1 MAFNL
6 VPSQAG
12 QELGPELGDLYTDEI
27 GFKGLSADA
36 NIRLLPT
43 PWPEDAVP
51 SPTSSLLA
59 VAQSKGLVVG
69 AGPDALVVASADSV
83 RKAIEAPSGEEKV
96 KTKPF
101 QPQATIP
108 LPSRPTHV
116 AFTANDDAL
125 ILATENGSQISVFQT
140 SALLSGNFQP
150 AKSIQTSG
158 ASIRALVPNPDPS
171 STFVALV
178 TVNGELLVADLKA
191 GNLVQGANGP
201 VLKNGVSSVAWSNKG
216 KQLVAGLADGSAEQ
230 MTPDGTKKDSVP
242 RPSDLEGDCHVSS
255 ISWLENDVFF
265 MVYTPNAVEDD
276 MGQNPASFYYIIT
289 RRKQAPFLVQ
299 KLPEICSTMGFQLKR
314 SPAYNFIV
322 RLRDYKPG
330 LKDVL
335 IVSSTASTDVGLITR
350 PEQPLGD
357 DEASKSVVG
366 RYTTTEVN
374 DDAKRASVPLKDSV
388 DETSVIGLAAD
399 LSATANVETPI
410 KGEDI
415 PNSSTPLPGLFLL
428 NNDGILSSWWFIYSD
443 AVRQKVAYPGLVS
456 ASQTSM
462 NTSQMGASTPA
473 PAQPS
478 IQTSSPA
485 QQKPAFGQSGFGAPS
500 AFGTPSALGSSTL
513 GKPSGGATFGSPSA
527 LGASTMGATAFGKQS
542 APSFGSP
549 SQIGGGGASSFG
561 QPSFG
566 TPSQPGV
573 GFGST
578 STPGQAKF
586 GQSGF
591 GAASG
596 FGQSTTPGKS
606 LLGTGSASSGGG
618 FGAFSSGGGG
628 FGGLAASKTGES
640 PFGKP
645 QGQSAFGAPQAS
657 SPFGAPAKS
666 DTAFPPPSAQPKNPF
681 GGGGN
686 AFSLGSS
693 FKPANPDVSDE
704 PKSEKQTSGA
714 FSFGN
719 SFETMVESSNKAS
732 PQPESMDDGEDSAVP
747 PPVQPPKTEPTSLFG
762 KPAPQTNSLFGQPTP
777 STTPT
782 SLFGKPTTQPT
793 LAKSPTPIETK
804 SGFSFGSTTTQPSS
818 QFGNQTQITSPLSV
832 LSDKTA
838 APKREQSVSTPK
850 ISSFDQ
856 PLPPDSTSR
865 DSYAPGDTS
874 ASSNVSKS
882 SVEDAPLPPDFVA
895 PKKSSIKAEDA
906 PLPPDFLGQKKPLKS
921 DPSPPTNLFGQIKS
935 STKAEEA
942 PLPPDFTKKSA
953 KPEDAPLPPDFV
965 APAKSAVKTEDAPL
979 PPDFLGQ
986 KKAIK
991 NDAPFPAN
999 PFGQI
1004 KSSKAEEA
1012 PLPPDFITKPKS
1024 SKIEKIITK
1033 PISSSSTMFKSRP
1046 ASRAPAVPVP
1056 DDSDADSNEDYEDSE
1071 QDERESA
1078 DEYPEEGEDESDFSD
1093 SGEEITHDETK
1104 IPSPKPSVQSS
1115 FGGMSDKS
1123 STGGL
1128 FSGFSKTSQKQGKA
1142 PSKLFGEIPKQ
1153 PLLPPP
1159 GPIAREPYRSPS
1171 PTRLNSQK
1179 SSLFESRPAQP
1190 AGSALHARKASLTQ
1204 IAQQRGSNLR
1214 KASDAA
1220 REEQARAHQAA
1231 QQRQEEEEALSL
1243 SDDDEDERLRADLSR
1258 PIEPVST
1265 LDPFLPHQNYMG
1277 ETAKP
1282 GVAGMIERL
1291 YRDINSMIDTLGIN
1305 ARSLE
1310 SYLLYQQSS
1319 NSADDNKLVK
1329 VLKSDQP
1336 ANALD
1341 EKLLLRDIGK
1351 FDDVVTSLATSLNE
1365 QRVQG
1370 VEEKL
1375 DQCRELLTKDIVTL
1389 RGQCASIRKSLDAYT
1404 DTGAIFAAPLSAE
1417 HAALQHDLRSFFT
1430 DIQSKMADLEQGVSM
1445 LRAKIADIPRA
1456 DGDSRH
1462 ASKRPTVEAVAKTI
1476 STMMSMAENKSSDID
1491 VLEAQM
1497 RRLGVD
1503 IANTVPNSREGS
1515 PFTTPRKNT
1524 ARFPTTPGSRGSVDN
1539 TNSAYHTPESASRGV
1554 NFRASINGST
1564 KHSRLR
1570 SVESIAPVVAQEES
1584 ALWKAKT
1591 QRRQHLIANLKK
1603 AIDKKEDKVRGINDL

>member
-1 MAFNL
+1 MAFNM
-6 VPSQAG
+6 VPAHAA
-12 QELGPELGDLYTDEI
+12 QELGPELPDLYTDEI

-43 PWPEDAVP
+43 PWPEDALP

-69 AGPDALVVASADSV
+69 AGPDALVVASADS
-83 RKAIEAPSGEEKV
+83 
-96 KTKPF
+96 
-101 QPQATIP
+101 PQTTIP
-108 LPSRPTHV
+108 LPARPTHV
-116 AFTANDDAL
+116 AFTADDEAL

-140 SALLSGNFQP
+140 TALLQGNFQP
-150 AKSIQTSG
+150 ATSIQTSG
-158 ASIRALVPNPDPS
+158 ASIRALVPNPDLS
-171 STFVALV
+171 STLVALV

-191 GNLVQGANGP
+191 GNLVSGANGP

-216 KQLVAGLADGSAEQ
+216 KQLVAGLANGNAEA
-230 MTPDGTKKDSVP
+230 MTPEGVKKDSVP

-276 MGQNPASFYYIIT
+276 MGQNPASSYYIIT
-289 RRKQAPFLVQ
+289 RRKQAPFLIQ

-322 RLRDYKPG
+322 RLRDYNPG

-357 DEASKSVVG
+357 DEASKAVVG
-366 RYTTTEVN
+366 QYITTEVN

-399 LSATANVETPI
+399 LSSSTNVEAPI
-410 KGEDI
+410 PGEDI
-415 PNSSTPLPGLFLL
+415 ENSSTPLPGLFLL

-443 AVRQKVAYPGLVS
+443 AVRQKVAYSGMVS
-456 ASQTSM
+456 ASQSST
-462 NTSQMGASTPA
+462 NISQMGTPH
-473 PAQPS
+473 PVPTQTSIQTS

-500 AFGTPSALGSSTL
+500 PLGSSAFGTPSALGSSTL
-513 GKPSGGATFGSPSA
+513 GKPAGGATFGSPSP

-549 SQIGGGGASSFG
+549 SQIGGGAASSFG

-573 GFGST
+573 GFGSVG
-578 STPGQAKF
+578 TPGQAKF

-596 FGQSTTPGKS
+596 FGQSTAPGKS
-606 LLGTGSASSGGG
+606 LLGTGSASSGAG
-618 FGAFSSGGGG
+618 FGAFSSAGGGG

-640 PFGKP
+640 SFGKP
-645 QGQSAFGAPQAS
+645 QGQNAFGAPQAS
-657 SPFGAPAKS
+657 SPFGAPSKP
-666 DTAFPPPSAQPKNPF
+666 DTAFPPPSAQVKNPF
-681 GGGGN
+681 GSGGN

-693 FKPANPDVSDE
+693 FKPANPDAADE

-719 SFETMVESSNKAS
+719 SFESMVESPNKTS

-747 PPVQPPKTEPTSLFG
+747 PPVQPLKTEPTSLFG
-762 KPAPQTNSLFGQPTP
+762 KPATQTNSLFGQPTP

-793 LAKSPTPIETK
+793 LAKSPSPIETK
-804 SGFSFGSTTTQPSS
+804 SGFSFGSTTTQTSIQS
-818 QFGNQTQITSPLSV
+818 VNQTQITSPLSAP
-832 LSDKTA
+832 SDKTET
-838 APKREQSVSTPK
+838 PKREQSVSTPK
-850 ISSFDQ
+850 ISSFNQ

-895 PKKSSIKAEDA
+895 PKRLSLKAEDA

-921 DPSPPTNLFGQIKS
+921 DPSPPANLFGQIKS
-935 STKAEEA
+935 SIKA
-942 PLPPDFTKKSA
+942 
-953 KPEDAPLPPDFV
+953 EDAPLPPDFV
-965 APAKSAVKTEDAPL
+965 APTKSAVKTEDAPL

-986 KKAIK
+986 KKSIK
-991 NDAPFPAN
+991 TDASVPVN

-1004 KSSKAEEA
+1004 RSSYKAEEA
-1012 PLPPDFITKPKS
+1012 PLPSKS
-1024 SKIEKIITK
+1024 V
-1033 PISSSSTMFKSRP
+1033 SSSSGLFKQRP
-1046 ASRAPAVPVP
+1046 VARAPAVPVP
-1056 DDSDADSNEDYEDSE
+1056 DDSDADSEEESE
-1071 QDERESA
+1071 QDESESA
-1078 DEYPEEGEDESDFSD
+1078 GESPEEGEDESDFSD

-1104 IPSPKPSVQSS
+1104 IPSPKQSAQSS
-1115 FGGMSDKS
+1115 FGGLSDKS

-1171 PTRLNSQK
+1171 PTRINPQK
-1179 SSLFESRPAQP
+1179 SSLFKSRPAQP

-1204 IAQQRGSNLR
+1204 IVQQRGSNLR
-1214 KASDAA
+1214 KASDVS
-1220 REEQARAHQAA
+1220 REEQTRAHQAA
-1231 QQRQEEEEALSL
+1231 QQRREEEEALSL

-1277 ETAKP
+1277 EIAKP

-1319 NSADDNKLVK
+1319 NSPDANKLVEI
-1329 VLKSDQP
+1329 LKSDQP
-1336 ANALD
+1336 ANVLD
-1341 EKLLLRDIGK
+1341 EKLFLQDISK
-1351 FDDVVTSLATSLNE
+1351 FDDAVTGLATSLNE

-1497 RRLGVD
+1497 RKLGVD

-1539 TNSAYHTPESASRGV
+1539 NNSAYHTPESASRGV
-1554 NFRASINGST
+1554 NFRASINGPT

-1603 AIDKKEDKVRGINDL
+1603 AIDKKEDKVRRIDDI

>member
-6 VPSQAG
+6 VPTHAV
-12 QELGPELGDLYTDEI
+12 QELGPELPDLYTDEI
-27 GFKGLSADA
+27 GFRGLSADA

-43 PWPEDAVP
+43 PWPEDALP
-51 SPTSSLLA
+51 SSTSSLLA
-59 VAQSKGLVVG
+59 VAQSKGLVIG

-83 RKAIEAPSGEEKV
+83 RKAIEAPSGEGKV

-108 LPSRPTHV
+108 LPARPTHV
-116 AFTANDDAL
+116 AFTANDEAL
-125 ILATENGSQISVFQT
+125 ILATENASQISVFQT
-140 SALLSGNFQP
+140 TALLQGNFQP
-150 AKSIQTSG
+150 ATSIQTSG
-158 ASIRALVPNPDPS
+158 ASIRALVPNPDLS
-171 STFVALV
+171 STLVALV

-191 GNLVQGANGP
+191 GNLVPGANGP

-216 KQLVAGLADGSAEQ
+216 KQLVAGLADGTAEQ
-230 MTPDGTKKDSVP
+230 MTPVGIKKDSVP

-265 MVYTPNAVEDD
+265 MVYTPNAAEDD
-276 MGQNPASFYYIIT
+276 MGQNPASSYYIIT

-322 RLRDYKPG
+322 RLRDYNPG

-350 PEQPLGD
+350 PEKPLGD
-357 DEASKSVVG
+357 DEASKAVVG
-366 RYTTTEVN
+366 QYTTTEVN

-399 LSATANVETPI
+399 LSSSANVEAPI
-410 KGEDI
+410 PGEDI
-415 PNSSTPLPGLFLL
+415 ENSSTPLPGLFLL

-443 AVRQKVAYPGLVS
+443 AVRQKVAYSGMVS
-456 ASQTSM
+456 ASQSSM
-462 NTSQMGASTPA
+462 NTSQMGTPN
-473 PAQPS
+473 PIPTQKP

-500 AFGTPSALGSSTL
+500 PLGSSAFGAPSALGSSTL
-513 GKPSGGATFGSPSA
+513 GKPTGGTAFGSPSL

-549 SQIGGGGASSFG
+549 SQIGGGAASSFG

-573 GFGST
+573 GFGSV

-596 FGQSTTPGKS
+596 FGQPTAPGKS
-606 LLGTGSASSGGG
+606 LLGTGTASSGAG

-645 QGQSAFGAPQAS
+645 HEQSAFGAPQAS
-657 SPFGAPAKS
+657 SPFGAPPKS
-666 DTAFPPPSAQPKNPF
+666 DTAFPPPAAQAKNPF
-681 GGGGN
+681 GSGGN

-693 FKPANPDVSDE
+693 FKPANPDAADE
-704 PKSEKQTSGA
+704 AKSEKQTSGA

-719 SFETMVESSNKAS
+719 SFESMVESPSKTS

-747 PPVQPPKTEPTSLFG
+747 PSVQPLKTEPTSLFG

-782 SLFGKPTTQPT
+782 SLFGKPVTQPT
-793 LAKSPTPIETK
+793 LAKSPSPIETK
-804 SGFSFGSTTTQPSS
+804 SGFSFGSTTIQTSS
-818 QFGNQTQITSPLSV
+818 QFGNQTQITSPLSAP
-832 LSDKTA
+832 SDKTVT
-838 APKREQSVSTPK
+838 PKREQSVSTPK

-882 SVEDAPLPPDFVA
+882 SAEDAPLPPDFVA
-895 PKKSSIKAEDA
+895 PKKFSLKAEDA
-906 PLPPDFLGQKKPLKS
+906 PLPPDFLGQKKALKS
-921 DPSPPTNLFGQIKS
+921 DPSPPANPFGQIKAS
-935 STKAEEA
+935 IKAEEA
-942 PLPPDFTKKSA
+942 PLPPDFTKKSV
-953 KPEDAPLPPDFV
+953 KPEEAPLPPDFV
-965 APAKSAVKTEDAPL
+965 APTKSAAKTEDAPL

-986 KKAIK
+986 KKARK
-991 NDAPFPAN
+991 SPSPPAN

-1004 KSSKAEEA
+1004 RSSYKASEA
-1012 PLPPDFITKPKS
+1012 PLPSERKPRRA
-1024 SKIEKIITK
+1024 
-1033 PISSSSTMFKSRP
+1033 PRRAP
-1046 ASRAPAVPVP
+1046 RAPAKPAP
-1056 DDSDADSNEDYEDSE
+1056 DDSDADSDAHSEARSDAHPDAHSDEGSE
-1071 QDERESA
+1071 QDESEYAGES
-1078 DEYPEEGEDESDFSD
+1078 PEEREDGSDFSD
-1093 SGEEITHDETK
+1093 SGEEITHDEIK
-1104 IPSPKPSVQSS
+1104 IPSPKQSAQSS
-1115 FGGMSDKS
+1115 FGG
-1123 STGGL
+1123 L
-1128 FSGFSKTSQKQGKA
+1128 SKEKPQTSCLAKFRSNLIFH
-1142 PSKLFGEIPKQ
+1142 PR
-1153 PLLPPP
+1153 
-1159 GPIAREPYRSPS
+1159 PITREPYRSPS
-1171 PTRLNSQK
+1171 PTRINPQR
-1179 SSLFESRPAQP
+1179 SSLLKSRSAQP
-1190 AGSALHARKASLTQ
+1190 AGGALHARKASLTQ

-1214 KASDAA
+1214 KASDVS
-1220 REEQARAHQAA
+1220 REEQTRAHQAA
-1231 QQRQEEEEALSL
+1231 QQRREEEEALSL

-1282 GVAGMIERL
+1282 GVAGMVERL

-1319 NSADDNKLVK
+1319 NSSDANKLVEI
-1329 VLKSDQP
+1329 LKSDQP
-1336 ANALD
+1336 ANVLD
-1341 EKLLLRDIGK
+1341 EKLFLQDISK
-1351 FDDVVTSLATSLNE
+1351 FDDAVTGLATSLNE
-1365 QRVQG
+1365 QRVHG

-1375 DQCRELLTKDIVTL
+1375 DQCREFLTKDIVTL

-1497 RRLGVD
+1497 RKLGVD
-1503 IANTVPNSREGS
+1503 IANTLPNSREGS

-1539 TNSAYHTPESASRGV
+1539 NNSAYHTPESASRGV
-1554 NFRASINGST
+1554 SFRASINGST
-1564 KHSRLR
+1564 NHSRLR

-1591 QRRQHLIANLKK
+1591 QRRQHLIANLKM
-1603 AIDKKEDKVRGINDL
+1603 AIDKKEDKVRGIDDI